1 MKKIHPEPILL
12 KKGAGTNAL
21 YWVDPPTKSHW
32 SMITFSIAD
41 HKFSMFRLAL
51 IYIFTLLWTDTFLKV
66 LIVLKKYIWREIT
79 IFGLWRHS

>member
-21 YWVDPPTKSHW
+21 YWVDPPTKKSHW
-32 SMITFSIAD
+32 SMVTFSIAD

-51 IYIFTLLWTDTFLKV
+51 IVWCTFSHYCGQIHFLKC
-66 LIVLKKYIWREIT
+66 
-79 IFGLWRHS
+79 